1 MRMLGATGVDY
12 PVVNGK
18 QLEEVLC
25 WYGRCVR
32 PLPNCV
38 PEEEVEEN

>member
-1 MRMLGATGVDY
+1 MRMRGATGVDY

-18 QLEEVLC
+18 QLEGALC

-32 PLPNCV
+32 PLATCV